1 MKKALEVEKSLFPQR
16 IDLYLKNKLSDIS
29 RSKIVSLLKQGKIL
43 VNEKKVK
50 PSFILKGGEKI
61 LINFHEEKKE
71 LIPLP
76 LKREPKILYED
87 KNYLVINKPAEIL
100 VHPNLK
106 NLNQPTISSWLIF
119 KWPNLKGV
127 GEDPLRPGI
136 VHRLDKE
143 TSGVLAIAKNN
154 QSFFHLKEQ
163 FQKRLVKKE
172 YLTLVWGNI
181 KKDSGEINIP
191 LTYSKKSPFRRKIS
205 DFKSSKKS
213 LSAITYYKVIKR
225 FKDFALLKVIPKTG
239 RTHQI
244 RVHLASLGFPVVGDK
259 EYGPKNR
266 RLPFTLNRQFL
277 HAIKISF
284 LTIDNTLLEIE
295 APLPE
300 DLENVL
306 KLLR

>member
-76 LKREPKILYED
+76 LEREPEILYED
-87 KNYLVINKPAEIL
+87 KNYLVINKPAGIL

-306 KLLR
+306 NC

>member
-76 LKREPKILYED
+76 LEREPEILYED
-87 KNYLVINKPAEIL
+87 KNYLVINKPAGIL

>member
-43 VNEKKVK
+43 INEKKVK

-76 LKREPKILYED
+76 LEREPEILYED
-87 KNYLVINKPAEIL
+87 KNYLVINKPAGIL

-205 DFKSSKKS
+205 NFKSPKKS